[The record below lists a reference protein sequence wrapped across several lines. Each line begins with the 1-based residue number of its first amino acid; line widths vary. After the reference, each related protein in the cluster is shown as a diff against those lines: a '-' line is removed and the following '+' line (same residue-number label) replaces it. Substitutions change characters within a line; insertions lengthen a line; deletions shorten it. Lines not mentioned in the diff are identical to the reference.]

1 MINFM
6 VTDGVTLKKQQGKIW
21 ATNPYIYG
29 S

>member
-6 VTDGVTLKKQQGKIW
+6 VTFGVTLKKQQGKIW
-21 ATNPYIYG
+21 ATTSYIYG